1 MQEGWDEKA
10 EEMEEGLVPQEL
22 KFKRNVE
29 EVGIFSIWYLRQA
42 VRDAKRVAHSRLE
55 NAPVTSFGIPRPA
68 KLPLPV
74 PVLHP
79 PSRGR
84 DIGVTGLK
92 KRKRN
97 REVEGQE
104 RNKIFG
110 NAKGRVEFFSKH
122 LEQSTGRLSGKDSTI
137 RGRASDELYEA
148 G

>member
-1 MQEGWDEKA
+1 
-10 EEMEEGLVPQEL
+10 
-22 KFKRNVE
+22 
-29 EVGIFSIWYLRQA
+29 
-42 VRDAKRVAHSRLE
+42 
-55 NAPVTSFGIPRPA
+55 
-68 KLPLPV
+68 LPLPV

-122 LEQSTGRLSGKDSTI
+122 LEQSTGIFLDSLALDAAEELSSENQYGSKLIKVSQI
-137 RGRASDELYEA
+137 
-148 G
+148 

>member
-29 EVGIFSIWYLRQA
+29 EVG
-42 VRDAKRVAHSRLE
+42 
-55 NAPVTSFGIPRPA
+55 PVTSFGIPRPA